1 MSPIERKKVILF
13 NPEAVFY
20 DMPLALL
27 SVGSALDSEK
37 YEVVIIDA
45 RIEDNYLEKIKT
57 CAKDAIC
64 FGVTVL
70 TGKPLKSAIE
80 ATKLI
85 KEYYPEIP
93 VIWGGW
99 HTSLFPKQTLI
110 DQPGIDVTVQGQ
122 GENTFVELID
132 AIAMGQSFEKI
143 KGICYRSGNDIIQ
156 TPPRVMNDMNN
167 FERINYGLVDVE
179 KYFQKKRRRQF
190 DFISSIG
197 CFFRC
202 SFCADPFVY
211 QRKFSSYDPI
221 RLADDIEYFYHLYK
235 FTDVNFQDETFFT
248 YPEKITQFAKELIK
262 RNITISWACT
272 MRADQ
277 GFRMSEEQWETCK
290 KSGLR
295 RLLIG
300 VESGSQEMMD
310 WLEKDIK
317 IDKVLFC
324 ANQCKK
330 YNIDAIFPF
339 IVGFP
344 GESDKS
350 VRATVNFIKKLKS
363 IKKDFQI
370 QIFYFKPYPGSKI
383 TQEEVKAGYQLPTTT
398 EEWSAFDYVGSIG
411 PWVSK
416 EKYLFFE
423 NFKFYMKLAWGQKRK
438 YLAPIS
444 YLARWRCKNDRF
456 IFPIERKIAEIV
468 RPQQKLS

>member
-1 MSPIERKKVILF
+1 MNPTNRKKVILF
-13 NPEAVFY
+13 NPDAVFY

-27 SVGSALDSEK
+27 SVGSALDSDK

-57 CAKDAIC
+57 EAKDAIC

-80 ATKLI
+80 ATIEI
-85 KEYYPEIP
+85 KKHYPQIP

-110 DQPGIDVTVQGQ
+110 DQAGIDVTVQGQ
-122 GENTFVELID
+122 GEDTFKELIE
-132 AIAMGQSFEKI
+132 AISTEQGFEKI
-143 KGICYRSGNDIIQ
+143 KGICYRSNNDIVQ
-156 TPPRVMNDMNN
+156 TPPRPMNDMNT
-167 FERINYGLVDVE
+167 FGRLNYGLVDVE
-179 KYFQKKRRRQF
+179 KYFQKKGKRQF

-221 RLADDIEYFYHLYK
+221 RLADDIEFFYHQYK

-248 YPEKITQFAKELIK
+248 YPDKITQFAEELMK

-277 GFRMSEEQWETCK
+277 GFRMSENQWETCK

-295 RLLIG
+295 RVLIG

-317 IDKVLFC
+317 IEKVLHC
-324 ANQCKK
+324 AEQCKK
-330 YNIDAIFPF
+330 YDINAVFPF

-344 GESDKS
+344 GESEKS
-350 VRATVNFIKKLKS
+350 VDATIAFIKKLKS
-363 IKKDFQI
+363 IRGDFQT

-383 TQEEVKAGYQLPTTT
+383 TIKEVNAGYKLPATTT
-398 EEWSAFDYVGSIG
+398 EWADFDFVGSIG

-416 EKYLFFE
+416 EKYQFFE
-423 NFKFYMKLAWGQKRK
+423 NFKFYMKLAYGQKRK

-444 YLARWRCKNDRF
+444 HIAKWRCKTHRF
-456 IFPIERKIAEIV
+456 KFPIERRIAQMIK
-468 RPQQKLS
+468 PQFKLS